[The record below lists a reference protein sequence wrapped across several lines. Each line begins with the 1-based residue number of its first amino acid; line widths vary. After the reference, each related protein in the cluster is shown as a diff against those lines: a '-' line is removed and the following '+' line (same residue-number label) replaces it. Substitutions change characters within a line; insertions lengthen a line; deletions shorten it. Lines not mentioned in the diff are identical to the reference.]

1 MARMYIISGCNGAGK
16 TTATYTMLPDMLNV
30 DEYVNADEIAER
42 LSPENP
48 AKEALRAS
56 RLMMERVNELIDKN
70 EDFGIETTL
79 ATRSL
84 AKNIVEAQ
92 RKGYMVIV
100 VFFWL
105 RSPELA
111 IKRVAM
117 RVAAGGHDIERE
129 TIVRRYAQGLENLR
143 NIYIPVCNYW
153 LIIDNS
159 DSKRLKVAEGG
170 LSYPIRIYNEKIYNK
185 IMNLSNYE
193 N

>member
-1 MARMYIISGCNGAGK
+1 MARMYIIAGCNGAGK

-42 LSPENP
+42 LCPENP

-56 RLMMERVNELIDKN
+56 RLMMERVKELIDKN

-79 ATRSL
+79 AARSFV
-84 AKNIVEAQ
+84 KTIVEAQ

-129 TIVRRYAQGLENLR
+129 TIVRRYVQGLENLR

-170 LSYPIRIYNEKIYNK
+170 LSYPIRIYNEKTYNK
-185 IMNLSNYE
+185 IMKLSNYE

>member
-1 MARMYIISGCNGAGK
+1 MARMYIIAGCNGAGK

-56 RLMMERVNELIDKN
+56 RLMMERVKELIDKN

-79 ATRSL
+79 ATRSF
-84 AKNIVEAQ
+84 AKTIVEAQ

-185 IMNLSNYE
+185 IMKLSNYE

>member
-1 MARMYIISGCNGAGK
+1 MARMYIIAGCNGAGK

-48 AKEALRAS
+48 AKEALRAG
-56 RLMMERVNELIDKN
+56 RLMMERVKELIDKN

-79 ATRSL
+79 AARSFV
-84 AKNIVEAQ
+84 KTIVEAQ

-129 TIVRRYAQGLENLR
+129 TIVRRYDQGIENLR

-185 IMNLSNYE
+185 IMKLSNYE

>member
-48 AKEALRAS
+48 EKEALRAS
-56 RLMMERVNELIDKN
+56 RLMMDRVKELIDKN

-79 ATRSL
+79 ATRSF
-84 AKNIVEAQ
+84 AKTIVEAQ

-185 IMNLSNYE
+185 IMKLSNYE

>member
-1 MARMYIISGCNGAGK
+1 
-16 TTATYTMLPDMLNV
+16 
-30 DEYVNADEIAER
+30 
-42 LSPENP
+42 
-48 AKEALRAS
+48 
-56 RLMMERVNELIDKN
+56 
-70 EDFGIETTL
+70 
-79 ATRSL
+79 
-84 AKNIVEAQ
+84 
-92 RKGYMVIV
+92 MVIV

-117 RVAAGGHDIERE
+117 RVAAGGHDIDRE
-129 TIVRRYAQGLENLR
+129 TIVRRYVQGLENLR

-170 LSYPIRIYNEKIYNK
+170 LSYPIRIYNEKTYNK
-185 IMNLSNYE
+185 IMKLSNYE

>member
-1 MARMYIISGCNGAGK
+1 MARMYIIAGCNGAGK

-42 LSPENP
+42 LCPENP
-48 AKEALRAS
+48 AREALRAS
-56 RLMMERVNELIDKN
+56 RLMMERVKELIDKN

-84 AKNIVEAQ
+84 VKNIVEAQ

-129 TIVRRYAQGLENLR
+129 TIVRRYVQGLENLR

-170 LSYPIRIYNEKIYNK
+170 LSYPIRIYNEKTYNK
-185 IMNLSNYE
+185 IMKLSNYE

>member
-1 MARMYIISGCNGAGK
+1 MARMYIIAGCNGAGK

-56 RLMMERVNELIDKN
+56 RLMMERVKELIDKN

-79 ATRSL
+79 ATRSF

-117 RVAAGGHDIERE
+117 RVAAGGHDIERD

-159 DSKRLKVAEGG
+159 ESKRLKVAEGG
-170 LSYPIRIYNEKIYNK
+170 LSYPIRIYNEKTYNK
-185 IMNLSNYE
+185 IMKLNNYE

>member
-1 MARMYIISGCNGAGK
+1 MYIIAGCNGAGK

-30 DEYVNADEIAER
+30 NEYVNADEIAER

-56 RLMMERVNELIDKN
+56 RLMMERVKELIDKN

-84 AKNIVEAQ
+84 VKNIVEAQ

-129 TIVRRYAQGLENLR
+129 TIVRRYVQGLENLR

-170 LSYPIRIYNEKIYNK
+170 LSYPIRIYNEKTYNK
-185 IMNLSNYE
+185 IMKLSNYE

>member
-1 MARMYIISGCNGAGK
+1 MARMYIIAGCNGAGK

-48 AKEALRAS
+48 EKEALRAG
-56 RLMMERVNELIDKN
+56 RLMMERVKELIDKN

-79 ATRSL
+79 AARSF

-117 RVAAGGHDIERE
+117 RVAAGGHDIDRE
-129 TIVRRYAQGLENLR
+129 TIVRRYVQGLENLR

-170 LSYPIRIYNEKIYNK
+170 LSYPIRIYNEKTYNK
-185 IMNLSNYE
+185 IMKLSNYE

>member
-1 MARMYIISGCNGAGK
+1 MARMYIIAGCNGAGK

-56 RLMMERVNELIDKN
+56 RLMMERVKELIDKN

-79 ATRSL
+79 ATRSF
-84 AKNIVEAQ
+84 AKTIVEAQ

-185 IMNLSNYE
+185 IMKLNNYE

>member
-48 AKEALRAS
+48 EKEALRAS
-56 RLMMERVNELIDKN
+56 RLMMDRVKELIDKN

-79 ATRSL
+79 ATRSF
-84 AKNIVEAQ
+84 AKTIVEAQ

-100 VFFWL
+100 VFFWI

-185 IMNLSNYE
+185 IMKLSNYE

>member
-1 MARMYIISGCNGAGK
+1 MARMYIIAGCNGAGK

-42 LSPENP
+42 LCPENP

-56 RLMMERVNELIDKN
+56 RLMMERVKELIDKN

-79 ATRSL
+79 AARSFVK
-84 AKNIVEAQ
+84 AIVEAQ

-129 TIVRRYAQGLENLR
+129 TIVRRYVQGLENLR

-170 LSYPIRIYNEKIYNK
+170 LSYPIRIYNEKTYNK
-185 IMNLSNYE
+185 IMKLSNYE

>member
-1 MARMYIISGCNGAGK
+1 MARMYIIAGCNGAGK

-42 LSPENP
+42 LCPENP
-48 AKEALRAS
+48 AKEALRAG
-56 RLMMERVNELIDKN
+56 RLMMERVKELIDKN

-79 ATRSL
+79 ATRSF
-84 AKNIVEAQ
+84 AKTIVEAQ

-159 DSKRLKVAEGG
+159 DAKRLKVAEGG

-185 IMNLSNYE
+185 IMKYNSYE

>member
-1 MARMYIISGCNGAGK
+1 MARMYIIAGCNGAGK

-42 LSPENP
+42 LCPENP
-48 AKEALRAS
+48 AKEALRAG
-56 RLMMERVNELIDKN
+56 RLMMERVKELIDKN

-79 ATRSL
+79 AARSF
-84 AKNIVEAQ
+84 AKTIVEAQ

-129 TIVRRYAQGLENLR
+129 TIVRRYDQGIENLR

-159 DSKRLKVAEGG
+159 DAKRLKVAEGG

-185 IMNLSNYE
+185 IMKFGNYE

>member
-1 MARMYIISGCNGAGK
+1 MARMYIIAGCNGAGK

-56 RLMMERVNELIDKN
+56 RLMMERVKELIDKN

-84 AKNIVEAQ
+84 VKNIVEAQ

-185 IMNLSNYE
+185 IMKLNNYE

>member
-1 MARMYIISGCNGAGK
+1 MARMYIIAGCNGAGK

-56 RLMMERVNELIDKN
+56 RLMMERVKELIDKN

-79 ATRSL
+79 ATRSF

-117 RVAAGGHDIERE
+117 RVAAGGHDIERD
-129 TIVRRYAQGLENLR
+129 TIVRRYSQGLENLR

-159 DSKRLKVAEGG
+159 ESKRLKVAEGG
-170 LSYPIRIYNEKIYNK
+170 LSYPIRIYNEKTYNK
-185 IMNLSNYE
+185 IMKLNNYE